1 MNPRVIAAIA
11 AALFAIIGIGAV
23 VAYAA
28 SAKNRAF
35 EGAEMVE
42 VYQVVNDLDA
52 NADSATVADN
62 VKLVSLPNAAK
73 AKGVVSDLSRIEG
86 LKTTVPLVA
95 GEQLLESRFDKEG
108 AKAVSK
114 AKVPNGLQEISVALD
129 AAAGVGE
136 RIDEGVTVGVI
147 ATVEKGED
155 KRARMFAQN
164 IVVTN
169 VKSNEDGTAM
179 VVTLAVNTK
188 QATEVAAAMQFGQV
202 RLTVQNDKTNR
213 DGASSVEVGNL
224 VK

>member
-1 MNPRVIAAIA
+1 MNSRVIAAIA

-42 VYQVVNDLDA
+42 VYRVVNDLAA
-52 NADSATVADN
+52 NADSATVGDN
-62 VKLVSLPNAAK
+62 VEAVSLPNASI
-73 AKGVVSDLSRIEG
+73 AKGAIRDLKTIEG

-108 AKAVSK
+108 AKAAS
-114 AKVPNGLQEISVALD
+114 AANVPEGLQEISVSLD
-129 AAAGVGE
+129 AAAGIGE
-136 RIDEGVTVGVI
+136 RIDEGVRVGVI

-155 KRARMFAQN
+155 KRARMIAQN
-164 IVVTN
+164 LLVTN
-169 VKSNEDGTAM
+169 VKSNEDSTM
-179 VVTLAVNTK
+179 VVTLAVNTT
-188 QATEVAAAMQFGQV
+188 QATQVAAAAQFGQV

-213 DGASSVEVGNL
+213 DGAAAVDVGNL

>member
-1 MNPRVIAAIA
+1 MNSRVIAAIA

-42 VYQVVNDLDA
+42 VYRVVNDLAA
-52 NADSATVADN
+52 NADSATVGDN
-62 VKLVSLPNAAK
+62 VEAVSLPNASI
-73 AKGVVSDLSRIEG
+73 AKGAIRDLKTIEG

-108 AKAVSK
+108 AKAAS
-114 AKVPNGLQEISVALD
+114 AANVPEGLQEISVSLD
-129 AAAGVGE
+129 AAAGIGE
-136 RIDEGVTVGVI
+136 RIDEGVRVGVI

-155 KRARMFAQN
+155 KRARMIAQN
-164 IVVTN
+164 ILVTN
-169 VKSNEDGTAM
+169 VKSNEDSTM
-179 VVTLAVNTK
+179 VVTLAVNTT
-188 QATEVAAAMQFGQV
+188 QATQVAAAAQFGQV

-213 DGASSVEVGNL
+213 DGATAVDVGTL